1 MDQGRQGIRRAPRLM
16 RGARAQFANLPL
28 LLAAAVA
35 GAAAFAHAVCAQN
48 YPNRPLR
55 LVSPYAPGGG
65 TDYFARLLA
74 QKLTENLGVS
84 VVVENRAGAGGVIGA
99 DAVAKAAPDGYTL
112 LLASPS
118 PIVVSPHLNKNMPYD
133 PLKDLAPITLVAS
146 VPAIFAVHPSI
157 PVKTVKEFIQ
167 FAKARAGELTYSSSG
182 NGGTGHLA
190 GALFDLRAGTKMIHV
205 PYKGTG
211 PATVA
216 LISGEVSIGFA
227 ESISLITHI
236 KAGRLRAIA
245 LTSLKRSP
253 LFPDLPTVAE
263 TLPGYTAGP
272 WYGAFAPAKT
282 PPEII
287 ARLNREIVAILR
299 KEDVR
304 AGMRDSAAEP
314 GGNSPAEFAAHI
326 KDEYERW
333 GRVIREAGIKID

>member
-1 MDQGRQGIRRAPRLM
+1 MKLSSI
-16 RGARAQFANLPL
+16 
-28 LLAAAVA
+28 AAL
-35 GAAAFAHAVCAQN
+35 VCAACTLHVACAQD
-48 YPNRPLR
+48 YPNRSIR
-55 LVSPYAPGGG
+55 LISPYAPGGG
-65 TDYFARLLA
+65 TDYFSRLIG
-74 QKLTENLGVS
+74 QKLTERLGVS
-84 VVVENRAGAGGVIGA
+84 VVVENRPGAGGVIGS

-146 VPAIFAVHPSI
+146 VPAIFVVHPSI

-167 FAKARAGELTYSSSG
+167 FARARSGELTYSSSG

-211 PATVA
+211 PATIA
-216 LISGEVSIGFA
+216 LIAGEVSIGFA
-227 ESISLITHI
+227 ESISLTTHI

-245 LTSLKRSP
+245 MTSLKRSP
-253 LFPDLPTVAE
+253 LFPQLPTVAE

-272 WYGAFAPAKT
+272 WYGALAPSKT
-282 PPEII
+282 PADII
-287 ARLNREIVAILR
+287 GRLNREIAAILR
-299 KEDVR
+299 APDVR
-304 AGMRDSAAEP
+304 AGMRESGAEP
-314 GGNSPAEFAAHI
+314 GGNSPVEFAAHI

-333 GRVIREAGIKID
+333 DRVIRESAIKSD

>member
-1 MDQGRQGIRRAPRLM
+1 MKLSS
-16 RGARAQFANLPL
+16 FAAL
-28 LLAAAVA
+28 
-35 GAAAFAHAVCAQN
+35 VCAICTVHVACAQD
-48 YPNRPLR
+48 YPNRPIR

-65 TDYFARLLA
+65 TDYFSRLIG
-74 QKLTENLGVS
+74 QKLTERLGIS
-84 VVVENRAGAGGVIGA
+84 VVVENRPGAGGVIGS

-118 PIVVSPHLNKNMPYD
+118 PMVVSPHLNKNMPYD

-146 VPAIFAVHPSI
+146 VPAIFVVHPSI

-211 PATVA
+211 PATIA
-216 LISGEVSIGFA
+216 LIAGEVSIGFA
-227 ESISLITHI
+227 ESISLTTHI

-245 LTSLKRSP
+245 MTSLKRSP
-253 LFPDLPTVAE
+253 LFPELPTVAE
-263 TLPGYTAGP
+263 TIPGYTAGP
-272 WYGAFAPAKT
+272 WYGALAPAKT
-282 PPEII
+282 PADII
-287 ARLNREIVAILR
+287 GRLNREIAAILR
-299 KEDVR
+299 APDVR
-304 AGMRDSAAEP
+304 AGLRDSGAEP
-314 GGNSPAEFAAHI
+314 GGNTPVEFAAHI

-333 GRVIREAGIKID
+333 GRVIRESAIKSD

>member
-1 MDQGRQGIRRAPRLM
+1 MKLSS
-16 RGARAQFANLPL
+16 FAAL
-28 LLAAAVA
+28 
-35 GAAAFAHAVCAQN
+35 VCAICTVHVACAQD
-48 YPNRPLR
+48 YPNRPIR

-65 TDYFARLLA
+65 TDYFSRLIG
-74 QKLTENLGVS
+74 QKLTERLGIS
-84 VVVENRAGAGGVIGA
+84 VVVENRPGAGGVIGS

-118 PIVVSPHLNKNMPYD
+118 PMVVSPHLNKNMPYD

-146 VPAIFAVHPSI
+146 VPAIFVVHPSI

-211 PATVA
+211 PATIA
-216 LISGEVSIGFA
+216 LIAGEVSIGFA
-227 ESISLITHI
+227 ESISLTTHI

-245 LTSLKRSP
+245 MTSLKRSP
-253 LFPDLPTVAE
+253 LFPELPTVAE
-263 TLPGYTAGP
+263 TIPGYTAGP
-272 WYGAFAPAKT
+272 WYGALAPAKT
-282 PPEII
+282 QADII
-287 ARLNREIVAILR
+287 GRLNREIAAILR
-299 KEDVR
+299 APDVR
-304 AGMRDSAAEP
+304 AGMRDSGAEP
-314 GGNSPAEFAAHI
+314 GGNTPVEFAAHI

-333 GRVIREAGIKID
+333 GRVIRESAIKSD

>member
-1 MDQGRQGIRRAPRLM
+1 MKLSSI
-16 RGARAQFANLPL
+16 
-28 LLAAAVA
+28 AAL
-35 GAAAFAHAVCAQN
+35 VCAICTVHVACAQD
-48 YPNRPLR
+48 YPNRPIR

-65 TDYFARLLA
+65 TDYFSRLIG
-74 QKLTENLGVS
+74 QKLTERLGIS
-84 VVVENRAGAGGVIGA
+84 VVVENRPGAGGVIGS

-118 PIVVSPHLNKNMPYD
+118 PMVVSPHLNKNMPYD

-146 VPAIFAVHPSI
+146 VPAIFVVHPSI

-211 PATVA
+211 PATIA
-216 LISGEVSIGFA
+216 LIAGEVSIGFA
-227 ESISLITHI
+227 ESISLTTHI

-245 LTSLKRSP
+245 MTSLKRSP
-253 LFPDLPTVAE
+253 LFPELPTVAE
-263 TLPGYTAGP
+263 TIPGYTAGP
-272 WYGAFAPAKT
+272 WYGALAPAKT
-282 PPEII
+282 PADII
-287 ARLNREIVAILR
+287 GRLNREIAAILR
-299 KEDVR
+299 APDVR
-304 AGMRDSAAEP
+304 AGLRDSGAEP
-314 GGNSPAEFAAHI
+314 GGNTPVEFAAHI

-333 GRVIREAGIKID
+333 GRVIRESAIKSD